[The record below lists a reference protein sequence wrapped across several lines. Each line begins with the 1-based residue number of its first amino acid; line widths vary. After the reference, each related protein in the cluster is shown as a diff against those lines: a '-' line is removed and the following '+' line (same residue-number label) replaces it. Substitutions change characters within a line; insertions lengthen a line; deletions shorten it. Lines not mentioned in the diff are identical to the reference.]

1 MAAFTERRVAE
12 NRSLI
17 PSSGDRRRSQPNI
30 AETVNPA
37 VEEAF
42 WRENYLREPYYERG
56 YNFDDYYP
64 AYRTGWEG
72 RVRYYGLTYEQ
83 CERDLQR
90 DYLRNRGTSQL
101 DWARNRHAVRAA
113 WERFE
118 HTDPFE
124 RSQ

>member
-12 NRSLI
+12 NRSMI
-17 PSSGDRRRSQPNI
+17 PPAGDRRLKHRSI
-30 AETVNPA
+30 AEMVNPA
-37 VEEAF
+37 VEETF
-42 WRENYLREPYYERG
+42 WRENFLREPYYERG
-56 YNFDDYYP
+56 YTFEDYYP

-72 RVRYYGLTYEQ
+72 RLRYVGRTYEQ

-90 DYLRNRGTSQL
+90 DYARNRGASQL
-101 DWARNRHAVRAA
+101 EWAKNRHAVRAA

>member
-1 MAAFTERRVAE
+1 MALFAERRVAE

-17 PSSGDRRRSQPNI
+17 PAGGDRRCKTGF
-30 AETVNPA
+30 AERVNPA
-37 VEEAF
+37 VEESY

-56 YNFDDYYP
+56 YNFDDYLP
-64 AYRTGWEG
+64 GYRTGWEG
-72 RVRYYGLTYEQ
+72 RQRYAGRTYEQ

-90 DYLRNRGTSQL
+90 DYQRNRGKSQL
-101 DWARNRHAVRAA
+101 EWAKCRHAVRAG
-113 WERFE
+113 WDRFE

>member
-1 MAAFTERRVAE
+1 MAAFTERRVTE
-12 NRSLI
+12 NRALV
-17 PSSGDRRRSQPNI
+17 PPTGDRRRQSHGFAVRI
-30 AETVNPA
+30 DAT
-37 VEEAF
+37 VEETY
-42 WRENYLREPYYERG
+42 WRDNYLREPYYERG
-56 YNFDDYYP
+56 YTFDDYYP

-72 RVRYYGLTYEQ
+72 RQRYQGRTFEQ

-90 DYLRNRGTSQL
+90 DYQRNRGTSQL
-101 DWARNRHAVRAA
+101 DWAKNRHAVRAG